1 MTKPE
6 LVPTDQTLTEAQAL
20 LVHPQVSEA
29 LSLVRTRGLAG
40 DPFEILGLGGT
51 GLLLRSQSK
60 DGAPVVIKIPRYG
73 GKNTNRDA
81 ILRHG
86 IRKEAEILKEARSPY
101 LPSLLDE
108 DASGRFLIR
117 SYAPGHSLD
126 VVMSRGSRCPD
137 PPDPAIVIGTLLR
150 LAQGLFDTFHHSALG
165 CYVIRDLK
173 PRNLIL
179 TSDERLTFVDV
190 GSTRSECSMT
200 SRSYN
205 TERVGSGRWLYW
217 APEQLLERRQ
227 QLDRRADYFS
237 LGATAFFVLFGVAPY
252 ENRAAPDQLLPSYQ
266 EAYPRVVFETIKRS
280 RELRI
285 PEATIRF
292 IVECLNPLAEERAR
306 KFPAIA
312 GLGQEGATLA

>member
-1 MTKPE
+1 M
-6 LVPTDQTLTEAQAL
+6 
-20 LVHPQVSEA
+20 HPQVSEA
-29 LSLVRTRGLAG
+29 LALVRTEGLAG

-60 DGAPVVIKIPRYG
+60 DDSPVVIKIPRYG
-73 GKNTNRDA
+73 GKNANREA

-86 IRKEAEILKEARSPY
+86 IRKESEILKAARSPY
-101 LPSLLDE
+101 LPSLLDA

-117 SYAPGHSLD
+117 SYIPGNALD
-126 VVMSRGSRCPD
+126 VAMSRGFACTN
-137 PPDPAIVIGTLLR
+137 PPDPATAIGTLLR
-150 LAQGLFDTFHHSALG
+150 VAQGLFATFHHSALG

-190 GSTRSECSMT
+190 GSTRSEHSMT
-200 SRSYN
+200 SRSCK
-205 TERVGSGRWLYW
+205 TERAGSGRWLYW

-227 QLDRRADYFS
+227 LLDRRADYFS

-252 ENRAAPDQLLPSYQ
+252 ENRAAPEQLLQTYQ
-266 EAYPRVVFETIKRS
+266 EAYPRVVFETVRRS

-285 PEATIRF
+285 PEPTIRF
-292 IVECLNPLAEERAR
+292 IVECLNPMAEQRAR
-306 KFPAIA
+306 KFPTIA
-312 GLGQEGATLA
+312 DLGQEGAALA